1 MDIGLRD
8 KGAIVTAASR
18 DLGLATACSLAREG
32 LNVTM
37 NARAADALEEAASG
51 IRSDFD
57 VEVIA
62 VAADFNEKE
71 GRDALIE
78 AAGIPDILV
87 NNPGVAL
94 AGAIDAAVLV

>member
-1 MDIGLRD
+1 MELGLRD
-8 KGAIVTAASR
+8 KSAIVTAASR
-18 DLGLATACSLAREG
+18 VLGLATARSLAREG
-32 LNVTM
+32 VNITM
-37 NARAADALEEAASG
+37 NARAADALEETASG

-57 VEVIA
+57 VEVKA

-71 GRDALIE
+71 GRDVLME

-94 AGAIDAAVLV
+94 AGAMDAVLI

>member
-1 MDIGLRD
+1 MDLGPRG
-8 KGAIVTAASR
+8 KSAIVTAASR
-18 DLGLATACSLAREG
+18 GLGLATERSLAREDV
-32 LNVTM
+32 NVSM
-37 NARAADALEEAASG
+37 NARAADASEEAASG

-57 VEVIA
+57 VEAKA

-78 AAGIPDILV
+78 AAGIPDILA

-94 AGAIDAAVLV
+94 AGAMQAVLV